1 MIREYLGKTPHVHAS
16 AWIADDADVIGDVEL
31 GEDASVWFQAVI
43 RGDVSYVRIGA
54 RTNIQDHCTIHVTRD
69 AYPTVIHDEVTLGHR
84 AIVHGATVHSG
95 ALVGIGAIVLDKA
108 VIGEGALVGA
118 MSLVPPGMVVPA
130 GALVMGQP
138 ARVVRDVKDAE
149 RAWMRETI
157 ENYAALAKDYR
168 RSGP

>member
-1 MIREYLGKTPHVHAS
+1 
-16 AWIADDADVIGDVEL
+16 
-31 GEDASVWFQAVI
+31 
-43 RGDVSYVRIGA
+43 
-54 RTNIQDHCTIHVTRD
+54 
-69 AYPTVIHDEVTLGHR
+69 
-84 AIVHGATVHSG
+84 
-95 ALVGIGAIVLDKA
+95 
-108 VIGEGALVGA
+108 

-157 ENYAALAKDYR
+157 ENYTALAKDYR